1 MNIAAT
7 VCFAMITA
15 CIVAVVSLV
24 LFVTVSTHPEILKG
38 EWKQA
43 GPPVDSVEQEFE
55 VAKKA
60 VNLLRMNTPEIS
72 AEKARNLKEVYIK
85 SKPIFVFFMQDN
97 CMECGKYY
105 ADWHALH
112 KIIPVLG
119 VDIEIIKVVTNQDVV
134 DEHKKTLSSIV
145 GVKDIPRFGLV
156 LDSDWSTFELCESN
170 GFDEWIKWLA
180 SHIPPEFI
188 MQQAPQ
194 EPSAASVSQAQ
205 PQGQSQEPHPQAPQ
219 LST

>member
-7 VCFAMITA
+7 LCLILITT
-15 CIVAVVSLV
+15 CIVAVVSLS

-38 EWKQA
+38 EWKPVE
-43 GPPVDSVEQEFE
+43 GPVDPVKQDFE
-55 VAKKA
+55 IMKKA

-72 AEKARNLKEVYIK
+72 AEKARKLEEVYVK
-85 SKPIFVFFMQDN
+85 SKPIFVFFMQDD

-119 VDIEIIKVVTNQDVV
+119 VDIEIIKVNTNQDIV
-134 DEHKKTLSSIV
+134 DEDKKTLSNIV
-145 GVKDIPRFGLV
+145 GVKDTPQFGLV
-156 LDSDWSTFELCESN
+156 LSSDWSTFEKCESN

-180 SHIPPEFI
+180 SRVPPEFI
-188 MQQAPQ
+188 MQSPPGQD
-194 EPSAASVSQAQ
+194 AASVSQAQ
-205 PQGQSQEPHPQAPQ
+205 PQQQAQAPHPQAPQ